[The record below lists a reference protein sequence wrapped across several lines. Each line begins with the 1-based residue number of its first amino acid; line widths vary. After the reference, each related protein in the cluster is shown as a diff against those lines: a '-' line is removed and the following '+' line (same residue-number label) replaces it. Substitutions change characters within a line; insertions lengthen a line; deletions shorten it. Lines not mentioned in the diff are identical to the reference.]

1 MSKAVIAPVA
11 YEKRLCLFLDI
22 LGFKAMIDESVK
34 EPVKMPKGAGRQMT
48 ARRIHGALSTIG
60 SALNFS
66 IPELIESFKSS
77 KQVSQFSDSIVVSYS
92 LAERGA
98 VFDMLYDIY
107 LLQIQLIQRGFLVRG
122 AISVGE
128 LFHDEHVVFGPALVE
143 AAELEK
149 LAMYPRVILGQE
161 ILQQGSVDMHG
172 DPDRTVASL
181 VKLDLD
187 GMYYI
192 DYFGVSPREFDSGW
206 DDLCQ
211 HVLELRE
218 IIRRMSYLTRNL
230 SIKLK
235 HSWMRQKFNEVAV
248 PMEKSRFTT
257 FNGSQIPDVTQD
269 AFVSAG
275 PFK

>member
-34 EPVKMPKGAGRQMT
+34 EPIKMPKGAGRQMT
-48 ARRIHGALSTIG
+48 AQRIHGALSTIG

-66 IPELIESFKSS
+66 IPELSESFKSS

-161 ILQQGSVDMHG
+161 ILQLGSIDMHG

-192 DYFGVSPREFDSGW
+192 DYFGVSPGEFDSGW

-257 FNGSQIPDVTQD
+257 FNGSQIPDETQD